1 MERAD
6 HLREEFGLSM
16 SNARVLWRVSL
27 ICSSVLAGLLVLEV
41 AVRFVSVFDRNYL
54 DEMASPRTFAPDRE
68 VELGDLVRQ
77 NADDS
82 IVYELRPGARGR
94 FRGVPVAINTLGMR
108 DAERG
113 LAKGTQTVRIVGIGD
128 SLMFGWG
135 VRQEESFLSLLEQ
148 RLNASS
154 SQRSFEVWN
163 LAVPGYNSVQEVATF
178 AAKAERIRPDLVI
191 VSWVGNDMELP
202 TFFAERPNVY
212 SLRRSFLFDLVR
224 RRWRVW
230 RGKRVRSTLVQVPF
244 DQSSRDPKLEAAEV
258 PERYRPL
265 LGTENMLQ
273 ALDRLAGL
281 AREHRIR
288 PVVLFDWNSP
298 QADPARAESHYSSRI
313 AVKQWCAARGY
324 LVVDT
329 EQRVV
334 QYLES
339 NHLDASVLWLSASD
353 PHPSVLRHRLIAEE
367 LVDALVRSGAIQG
380 LKPSP
385 ADASLAPN

>member
-1 MERAD
+1 MDRAD
-6 HLREEFGLSM
+6 HLREEFGLSV
-16 SNARVLWRVSL
+16 SKPRLLWRAFLVSA
-27 ICSSVLAGLLVLEV
+27 SVLAALIALEV

-54 DEMASPRTFAPDRE
+54 DEIASPRSLAPDQE

-82 IVYELRPGARGR
+82 IVYELRPGARCR
-94 FRGVPVAINTLGMR
+94 FRGVPVAINALGMR
-108 DAERG
+108 DSERT
-113 LAKGTQTVRIVGIGD
+113 LEKAPQAVRIVGIGD

-135 VRQEESFLSLLEQ
+135 VRQEQAFLSLLEK

-154 SQRSFEVWN
+154 SQRTFEVWN

-202 TFFAERPNVY
+202 TFFAERPNIY
-212 SLRRSFLFDLVR
+212 SLRHSFLFDLAR

-230 RGKRVRSTLVQVPF
+230 RGKRVRPTLVQLPV
-244 DQSSRDPKLEAAEV
+244 DQTSRDPKLEAAEV

-281 AREHRIR
+281 AREYRIR
-288 PVVLFDWNSP
+288 PVVLFDWNTP
-298 QADPARAESHYSSRI
+298 QADPARAESHSASRI
-313 AVKQWCAARGY
+313 AVKEWCAARGY

-334 QYLES
+334 QYLRS

-367 LVDALVRSGAIQG
+367 LVDALLRSGAIQG
-380 LKPSP
+380 VTP
-385 ADASLAPN
+385 SLADGSLASN